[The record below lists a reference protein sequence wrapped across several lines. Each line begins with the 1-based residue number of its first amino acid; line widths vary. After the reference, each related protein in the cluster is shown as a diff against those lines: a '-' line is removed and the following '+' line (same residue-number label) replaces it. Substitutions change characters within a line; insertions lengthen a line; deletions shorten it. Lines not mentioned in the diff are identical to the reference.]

1 MEEWLKNPAI
11 LEALLSIH
19 SDKNFVDLDPLFNM
33 NIDEDFDYRASG
45 ITRTSFCNIYHDW
58 ITYCAQRR
66 ENVPNSTLAS
76 GKVKK
81 EYLSAEM
88 ILSDFFYLNK
98 TNNFHLLKTD
108 HNF

>member
-1 MEEWLKNPAI
+1 MLLNLQSIIYYTIRSPKLEEWLKNPAI
-11 LEALLSIH
+11 IEALLSIH

-66 ENVPNSTLAS
+66 ESVPNTSIAS
-76 GKVKK
+76 GKVRNV
-81 EYLSAEM
+81 
-88 ILSDFFYLNK
+88 ILMGMVM
-98 TNNFHLLKTD
+98 
-108 HNF
+108 